1 MMKRASL
8 LLVAVLLLPTSLFA
22 WGEKGHLMVNE
33 AATLSLPTD
42 MPTFFLK
49 AFPDLGWYGPE
60 PDRWKGAGQSLDAIN
75 EPDHFLDYEFAAG
88 LDLPRDRY
96 QYVALMGSSG
106 RLARFAIT
114 NSETGFLPWRIAEL
128 SERLTNLFRRWRST
142 PATASERAYIER
154 EIIIVAG
161 VLGHFAGDSS
171 NPHHAT
177 INYNGWIT
185 PNPNGYANDCQIHAR
200 FERDFVTHWIS
211 QDEVTANVPP
221 PQLRTDYFNSALEVI
236 RNSNSLVERIYQLDK
251 RNAFDEFGPGDAE
264 ARAFAASRL
273 GAGAGFLRDLW
284 WSAWKNSA
292 SAPPRRAS

>member
-1 MMKRASL
+1 MMKRAAL
-8 LLVAVLLLPTSLFA
+8 LLVVVLFPASLFA

-42 MPTFFLK
+42 MPPFFLK
-49 AFPDLGWYGPE
+49 AFPELSYLGPE
-60 PDRWKGAGQSLDAIN
+60 PDRWIGAGESLDAIN
-75 EPDHFLDYEFAAG
+75 KQDHFMDYEFAAG

-96 QYVALMGSSG
+96 QFIALMGSSG
-106 RLARFAIT
+106 RLQRHAIT
-114 NSETGFLPWRIAEL
+114 NSETGFLPWRLTEL

-142 PATASERAYIER
+142 PATASERRFIER
-154 EIIIVAG
+154 EIIVTAG

-171 NPHHAT
+171 NPHHST
-177 INYNGWIT
+177 MNYNGWVT
-185 PNPNGYANDCQIHAR
+185 PNPNGYAIDCQIHAR

-211 QDEVTANVPP
+211 QDEVTANVPA
-221 PQLRTDYFNSALEVI
+221 PQLRTDYFQSAVEMI
-236 RNSNSLVERIYQLDK
+236 RNSNTLVERLYQLDK
-251 RNAFDEFGPGDAE
+251 RDAFSEFGPGDAE

-292 SAPPRRAS
+292 LPPPRAER